1 MIVVSD
7 TSALSNL
14 IQVQQLPILAALF
27 KQIVIPQEVYKEL
40 CEITTQ
46 KQLIDNQNWILVQ
59 LATNQ
64 TKITE
69 LKQNLDDGEAEAIA
83 LALEIN
89 SDYLLIDELKGRN
102 MAERH
107 GIKIVGL
114 LGILI
119 KAKQQGI
126 LTAIK
131 PIMEQLLIIG
141 FRIKPTLFDRVLKE
155 VNE

>member
-1 MIVVSD
+1 MR
-7 TSALSNL
+7 
-14 IQVQQLPILAALF
+14 
-27 KQIVIPQEVYKEL
+27 
-40 CEITTQ
+40 
-46 KQLIDNQNWILVQ
+46 DNY
-59 LATNQ
+59 
-64 TKITE
+64 TKTTE
-69 LKQNLDDGEAEAIA
+69 LKQNLDDGESEAIA

-102 MAERH
+102 MAENH

-131 PIMEQLLIIG
+131 PIMEQLLTIG
-141 FRIKPTLFDRVLKE
+141 FRIKPTLFDRVLEE